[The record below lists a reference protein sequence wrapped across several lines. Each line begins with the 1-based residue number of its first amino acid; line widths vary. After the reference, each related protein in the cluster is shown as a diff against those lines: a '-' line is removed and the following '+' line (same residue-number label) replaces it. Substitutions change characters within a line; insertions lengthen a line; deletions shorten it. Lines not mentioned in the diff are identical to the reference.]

1 MRDKCILPF
10 LITERLEFF
19 QLTQADLPELEIL
32 LGDPEIMYAWEHG
45 FTKIESQA
53 WLNENLRRYSSDGY
67 SYWAVRKKN
76 DGSLIGVMGI
86 LKEVAEGKQYIGIG
100 YILNKKYWGQGYAGE
115 GTAAL
120 CQYAFRKLR
129 LQTLTAQVR
138 TNNFASQHIAEGL
151 GMKAMCNFVKIYRGQ
166 EMPHFLYTLDRDKWL
181 KTASNGTVIMLE
193 LEAKKDFLQLLLLG
207 DEDEKML
214 DRYLKRG
221 DLFALYKGDLKATV
235 VVTQE
240 KEDVFEVKNLAVWPQ
255 EQRSGYGRF
264 FMTEMCRLYSRLGTR
279 MLVGTGDVF
288 ETLNFYQ
295 ACGFRRSHVIKN
307 FFTDNYPQPIFENG
321 IQLKDMVYL
330 ERFLKNDRRLK
341 K

>member
-1 MRDKCILPF
+1 M
-10 LITERLEFF
+10 
-19 QLTQADLPELEIL
+19 TQADLPELEIL

-120 CQYAFRKLR
+120 CQYAFRKLQ

-166 EMPHFLYTLDRDKWL
+166 EMPHFLYTLDR
-181 KTASNGTVIMLE
+181 
-193 LEAKKDFLQLLLLG
+193 
-207 DEDEKML
+207 
-214 DRYLKRG
+214 YLKRG

-255 EQRSGYGRF
+255 EQRRGYGRF
-264 FMTEMCRLYSRLGTR
+264 LMTEMCRLYSRLGTR

-295 ACGFRRSHVIKN
+295 ACGFTRSHVIKN

>member
-120 CQYAFRKLR
+120 CQYAFRKLQ

-181 KTASNGTVIMLE
+181 KTASNGTVIILD
-193 LEAKKDFLQLLLLG
+193 LEAKKDFLQL
-207 DEDEKML
+207 
-214 DRYLKRG
+214 
-221 DLFALYKGDLKATV
+221 
-235 VVTQE
+235 
-240 KEDVFEVKNLAVWPQ
+240 
-255 EQRSGYGRF
+255 
-264 FMTEMCRLYSRLGTR
+264 
-279 MLVGTGDVF
+279 
-288 ETLNFYQ
+288 
-295 ACGFRRSHVIKN
+295 
-307 FFTDNYPQPIFENG
+307 
-321 IQLKDMVYL
+321 
-330 ERFLKNDRRLK
+330 
-341 K
+341 

>member
-120 CQYAFRKLR
+120 CQYAFRKLQ

-151 GMKAMCNFVKIYRGQ
+151 GMKAMAEDSIERNCNN
-166 EMPHFLYTLDRDKWL
+166 
-181 KTASNGTVIMLE
+181 AGTGS
-193 LEAKKDFLQLLLLG
+193 KK
-207 DEDEKML
+207 
-214 DRYLKRG
+214 
-221 DLFALYKGDLKATV
+221 
-235 VVTQE
+235 
-240 KEDVFEVKNLAVWPQ
+240 
-255 EQRSGYGRF
+255 RF
-264 FMTEMCRLYSRLGTR
+264 FTIITAGGRRRENAGSLS
-279 MLVGTGDVF
+279 
-288 ETLNFYQ
+288 EE
-295 ACGFRRSHVIKN
+295 RRSVCFI
-307 FFTDNYPQPIFENG
+307 
-321 IQLKDMVYL
+321 
-330 ERFLKNDRRLK
+330 
-341 K
+341 